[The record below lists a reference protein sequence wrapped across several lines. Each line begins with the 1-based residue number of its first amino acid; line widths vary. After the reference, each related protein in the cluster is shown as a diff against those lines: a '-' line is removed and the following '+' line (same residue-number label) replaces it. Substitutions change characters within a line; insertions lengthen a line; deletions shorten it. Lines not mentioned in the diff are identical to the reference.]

1 MNVHNQLV
9 ITAAASAALALAAL
23 TCGCNG
29 DEDETSP
36 VGPGNGGSIT
46 IDRITFTW
54 KPEGKNLNATVKA
67 PTTGWVAVGF
77 DPAVVMKDANLIIGY
92 VKDGQVFIR
101 DDYGDGLFGHDADV
115 NGGGQDNVTNKRGKE
130 EGGATEISFTIP
142 LDSGDERDRKLVV
155 GQTHKVLF
163 AYGPDGADNFKTQH
177 QVRTKTDLKI

>member
-54 KPEGKNLNATVKA
+54 TPEGKNLNATVKA
-67 PTTGWVAVGF
+67 PTTSRRNTRCGRRR
-77 DPAVVMKDANLIIGY
+77 I
-92 VKDGQVFIR
+92 
-101 DDYGDGLFGHDADV
+101 
-115 NGGGQDNVTNKRGKE
+115 
-130 EGGATEISFTIP
+130 
-142 LDSGDERDRKLVV
+142 
-155 GQTHKVLF
+155 
-163 AYGPDGADNFKTQH
+163 
-177 QVRTKTDLKI
+177 